1 VLGITQNFSTRIV
14 AKALLCVTVATLV
27 LLGTLILGGSA
38 SAAAPVAEQTPE
50 VTPSAE
56 PVKEEAKEAATP
68 VKPVQEV
75 TPPAEPVAEPAPEDT
90 PPAQPSPEP
99 APEVTPSAEPVAEP
113 APEVTPSAEPVAEP
127 APEVTPPAEPAPEVT
142 PPAEPIKVEAE
153 EIAPT
158 VPTTEPV
165 AQGLPS
171 SPAAPQDAAPPDDS
185 SDPAAAEASN
195 DPIGPLTMD
204 PVAGDPGEPSATLA
218 TGPTSTN
225 APLRLTAARR
235 AGALSWKFSGL
246 AGPVTDNCSAG
257 WVGAQSLL
265 SASTVDFA
273 TGETARRSV
282 RASGG
287 SDGSEGGGRSVSPPP
302 GSAPSGAFGG
312 SAAGG
317 SGIAFSDF
325 STLAGV
331 LHLAAPRAMRRLRL
345 SCQPWTTAFFVLI
358 PERPG

>member
-1 VLGITQNFSTRIV
+1 VRRADDERNVLAITQNFSTRIV
-14 AKALLCVTVATLV
+14 AKGLLCVTVATLV
-27 LLGTLILGGSA
+27 LLGTPILGGSA

-56 PVKEEAKEAATP
+56 PV
-68 VKPVQEV
+68 
-75 TPPAEPVAEPAPEDT
+75 AEPAPEVT
-90 PPAQPSPEP
+90 PSAEPAAEP
-99 APEVTPSAEPVAEP
+99 APETTPSAEPVAEP
-113 APEVTPSAEPVAEP
+113 APETTPSAEPVAEP
-127 APEVTPPAEPAPEVT
+127 APETT
-142 PPAEPIKVEAE
+142 PPAEPIEVQAE
-153 EIAPT
+153 EVAPT

-171 SPAAPQDAAPPDDS
+171 SPAAPQDSAPPDDS

-204 PVAGDPGEPSATLA
+204 PVAADPGEPPATLA

-257 WVGAQSLL
+257 WLGAQSLL